1 VRIRVILVMSLIAFG
16 SSAAS
21 AEPPFSPMFG
31 EVTPPRPPGMI
42 GRSTSHQSHLPAT
55 RSGRA
60 AATVKQPEQKPAA
73 APALAKPNVVTI
85 GQSAATPRPEVT
97 GSTSQTPAFPAAQ
110 TLE

>member
-31 EVTPPRPPGMI
+31 EVTPPRPPRMI
-42 GRSTSHQSHLPAT
+42 GRSTSHQLHVPAT

-60 AATVKQPEQKPAA
+60 AAPVKQKKPTAS
-73 APALAKPNVVTI
+73 PALAKPNVVTI
-85 GQSAATPRPEVT
+85 GQSAATPRPGPT
-97 GSTSQTPAFPAAQ
+97 GSTSQAPAFPAAQ